1 MTDASDFDSPKPSAW
16 LGGLVPVLLVLGA
29 AGLYW
34 LLSGGNGGEGD
45 PGEDPGAGGSTA
57 SGKLKEGK
65 TYYLFASEIELFPT
79 DVENEAWDAGD
90 NGPDVRYRILWQG
103 NEVFES
109 DKKEDSLIADWS
121 GLSVEL
127 DWTDLLGKSVSPD
140 KVIKAARVRYEKG
153 GRVELE
159 VEDVDVT
166 SDDDA
171 GRIELDLSEL
181 RVGRNEFDYE
191 KNSLSAVRRVVL
203 RALPVDSGVKD
214 LVALMQ

>member
-1 MTDASDFDSPKPSAW
+1 MTDASDFDSPKSSAW
-16 LGGLVPVLLVLGA
+16 LGGLVPVALVLGA

-34 LLSGGNGGEGD
+34 LLSGGNGGEG
-45 PGEDPGAGGSTA
+45 GSGAGSGSGAATA
-57 SGKLKEGK
+57 SGKLEEGK

-79 DVENEAWDAGD
+79 DAENEAWHGGD
-90 NGPDVRYRILWQG
+90 SAPDVRYRILWQG

-109 DKKEDSLIADWS
+109 DKKENSLIADWS

-127 DWTDLLGKSVSPD
+127 DWSDLLGKSVSPD
-140 KVIKAARVRYEKG
+140 KVIKAARVRCEKG

-159 VEDVDVT
+159 VEDVDVA
-166 SDDDA
+166 SDDEA
-171 GRIELDLSEL
+171 GSISLDLEEL
-181 RVGRNEFDYE
+181 RVGRNVFEYE
-191 KNSLSAVRRVVL
+191 KNSLSAVRRIVL

>member
-1 MTDASDFDSPKPSAW
+1 MTNVSDFDSPKPSPW
-16 LGGLVPVLLVLGA
+16 LGAVFTVLLVVGA

-34 LLSGGNGGEGD
+34 LLSDEGGG
-45 PGEDPGAGGSTA
+45 GGSGGDSGFGAAIA

-65 TYYLFASEIELFPT
+65 TYYLFASEIELFPKNP
-79 DVENEAWDAGD
+79 ENDPWDGD
-90 NGPDVRYRILWQG
+90 DSAPDVRYRILWQG

-121 GLSVEL
+121 GLSVEF
-127 DWTDLLGKSVSPD
+127 DWTDLVGKSLSPD

-153 GRVELE
+153 GRVALE
-159 VEDVDVT
+159 VEDVDLA
-166 SDDDA
+166 SDDEV
-171 GRIELDLSEL
+171 GRIELDLGKL
-181 RVGRNEFDYE
+181 RVGRNEFAYE
-191 KNSLSAVRRVVL
+191 KNALSAVRRIVL